1 MKPLRSVP
9 MGHGGR
15 GDALSEVLNQSGE
28 YRAKLALLVE
38 SGNWAICKAP
48 PAACDSGIVS
58 SKLQLQRLAQT
69 TLDRDCR
76 TRFGRT

>member
-1 MKPLRSVP
+1 MVTWIWTSLKVSVSVRRGCGRSNSELRSP
-9 MGHGGR
+9 S
-15 GDALSEVLNQSGE
+15 ALS
-28 YRAKLALLVE
+28 
-38 SGNWAICKAP
+38 GNLAICKAP